1 MHAQKSLKAFAAA
14 TLLVAVSACVVAPI
28 YNVTDA
34 PVTTAAG
41 KSLSATQV
49 RQAIVTSGAAL
60 GWKIVESL
68 HLEGV
73 RPEDIEPDA
82 PLFRD
87 GLGLDS
93 LDMLELSMA
102 IEQKHAVKLRSDDPD
117 NEKIFASLRSL
128 AAHIRQKRTR

>member
-1 MHAQKSLKAFAAA
+1 MNDPHE
-14 TLLVAVSACVVAPI
+14 
-28 YNVTDA
+28 
-34 PVTTAAG
+34 G
-41 KSLSATQV
+41 KSELA
-49 RQAIVTSGAAL
+49 RL
-60 GWKIVESL
+60 IVESL

-128 AAHIRQKRTR
+128 AAHIRQKRAR

>member
-1 MHAQKSLKAFAAA
+1 MIDESEGEAELAR
-14 TLLVAVSACVVAPI
+14 LIVA
-28 YNVTDA
+28 
-34 PVTTAAG
+34 
-41 KSLSATQV
+41 
-49 RQAIVTSGAAL
+49 
-60 GWKIVESL
+60 SL

-82 PLFRD
+82 PLFGD

-102 IEQKHAVKLRSDDPD
+102 IEQKYAVKLRSDDPG

-128 AAHIRQKRTR
+128 AQHLREQRAR